1 MCGIRGVWC
10 VAASGVG
17 VQVGHF
23 TGGRKGSGWCGF
35 KLVSHGESC
44 HSVSIEV
51 SVSTTFGASA
61 GPATLFVY
69 RSELPC
75 VRLIFFWKLKTN
87 HHANHAC
94 NVQQPLV

>member
-1 MCGIRGVWC
+1 M
-10 VAASGVG
+10 
-17 VQVGHF
+17 
-23 TGGRKGSGWCGF
+23 GWCGF

-69 RSELPC
+69 RSEL
-75 VRLIFFWKLKTN
+75 RLIFFWKLKTN
-87 HHANHAC
+87 HHANLTRVTS
-94 NVQQPLV
+94 NNRWYRFIELTSF

>member
-1 MCGIRGVWC
+1 M
-10 VAASGVG
+10 
-17 VQVGHF
+17 
-23 TGGRKGSGWCGF
+23 GWCGF

-61 GPATLFVY
+61 GPATLFVH

-75 VRLIFFWKLKTN
+75 VRLIFFGS
-87 HHANHAC
+87 
-94 NVQQPLV
+94 

>member
-1 MCGIRGVWC
+1 M
-10 VAASGVG
+10 
-17 VQVGHF
+17 
-23 TGGRKGSGWCGF
+23 GWCGF

-75 VRLIFFWKLKTN
+75 GACDCRLIFFWKLKTN